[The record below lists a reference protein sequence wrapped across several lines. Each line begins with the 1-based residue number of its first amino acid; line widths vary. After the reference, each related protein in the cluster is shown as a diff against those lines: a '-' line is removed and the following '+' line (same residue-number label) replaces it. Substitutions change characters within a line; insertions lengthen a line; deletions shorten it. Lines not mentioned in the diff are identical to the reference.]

1 MGRSRYYLVAVAAA
15 ALAACG
21 DDAETDAGR
30 AEGELAGIVEQ
41 QTGTED
47 VVVSCPDD
55 VGEGDVCDVAAPG
68 GVRAQVRVTRL
79 DEDGV
84 EGQVVQP

>member
-1 MGRSRYYLVAVAAA
+1 MGRARYFLVAVAT

-21 DDAETDAGR
+21 DDAETDVAR
-30 AEGELAGIVEQ
+30 TEGELAHIVEQ
-41 QTGTED
+41 QTGTD
-47 VVVSCPDD
+47 AVVVSCPDD
-55 VGEGDVCDVAAPG
+55 VSEGDVCEVTAAG

-79 DEDGV
+79 DDDAV

>member
-1 MGRSRYYLVAVAAA
+1 MAA

-21 DDAETDAGR
+21 DDAETDVAR
-30 AEGELAGIVEQ
+30 TEEELVRIVEQ
-41 QTGTED
+41 QTGTEE
-47 VVVSCPDD
+47 VAVSCPDD
-55 VGEGDVCDVAAPG
+55 VGEGDVCDVTAPG

-79 DEDGV
+79 DDDGV

>member
-1 MGRSRYYLVAVAAA
+1 VGRARYFLVAVAT

-21 DDAETDAGR
+21 DDAETDVAR

-79 DEDGV
+79 DEDAV

>member
-1 MGRSRYYLVAVAAA
+1 MRGRRYFLVVAV

-21 DDAETDAGR
+21 DDAETDVAR
-30 AEGELAGIVEQ
+30 TEGELARIVEQ
-41 QTGTED
+41 QTGTEE
-47 VVVSCPDD
+47 VVVSCPED

-68 GVRAQVRVTRL
+68 GVQAQVRVTRL
-79 DEDGV
+79 DDDAV